1 MQIDLTQSEIALLL
15 DLVEHRYF
23 IVSQRMEKEKSN
35 PKELNKLQE
44 LSDKL
49 IVLKRG

>member
-23 IVSQRMEKEKSN
+23 LLSQRMEKEKD